1 MLHVIR
7 PQLGQFYSRQ
17 LSCPAVFASQEANAE
32 PAAEFTAPQGELGS
46 QPSAAARQRAERSA
60 SAERIAARESMPTQA
75 VRGALIAS

>member
-32 PAAEFTAPQGELGS
+32 PAAEFTAPQGELALALGPNLRP
-46 QPSAAARQRAERSA
+46 QPASELNALHLLNASQRAKACPHR
-60 SAERIAARESMPTQA
+60 
-75 VRGALIAS
+75 L